1 MRKVLF
7 GLAMMATLYIASCG
21 KENSSSSSSDDITG
35 KTTQQVFMMHAW
47 KTTSFKDS
55 SENGTIEAYDACSR
69 DDSYQFTSATSYTWN
84 DNSVKCDPSNP
95 ASAVGS
101 WSMPDPAGKTVLIND
116 IKFLGNT
123 VAWTVEQM
131 SGTTIVLRF
140 RGIDNSGKDI
150 TWRLTLSK

>member
-7 GLAMMATLYIASCG
+7 GLAMLATVYIASCG
-21 KENSSSSSSDDITG
+21 KDDSSSSSDDITG
-35 KTTQQVFMMHAW
+35 KTTQQVLMMHAW
-47 KTTSFKDS
+47 KTSSFKDS

-69 DDSYQFTSATSYTWN
+69 DDSYQFTSTSAYTWN
-84 DNSVKCDPSNP
+84 DNSLKCDPTNP
-95 ASAVGS
+95 ATATGT
-101 WSMPDPAGKTVLIND
+101 WSMPDPSGKILMINE

-123 VAWTVEQM
+123 VPWVVEQM
-131 SGTTIVLRF
+131 SASTIVMRF